1 MREGAVVHHD
11 VAVIACDTA
20 VTLKETLHRLA
31 DLDVDAVTV
40 GDRHVVLPANQV
52 HRVLERMK
60 EFGQFPRLVGDG
72 ARASTD
78 TSSDEDAPETS
89 EADE

>member
-11 VAVIACDTA
+11 VAVIACDSA

-40 GDRHVVLPANQV
+40 GDRHVVLPASQV
-52 HRVLERMK
+52 TRVLERMK
-60 EFGQFPRLVGDG
+60 EFGQFPRLVGGD
-72 ARASTD
+72 ARPTAVVPEPD
-78 TSSDEDAPETS
+78 DEDGGDA
-89 EADE
+89 